1 MATRPTAAST
11 GSMPCPA
18 PDRACAPVSAPLR
31 AAQRKDGMP
40 ERVARWTQ
48 MALVCGMALAIVL
61 APGCTVR
68 SRGQYEASVGK
79 TARP

>member
-1 MATRPTAAST
+1 MATMPTAAST

-18 PDRACAPVSAPLR
+18 QGRACPPVSDPLR
-31 AAQRKDGMP
+31 TARHKDNMP
-40 ERVARWTQ
+40 EGVARWTQ
-48 MALVCGMALAIVL
+48 MALAIVL

-79 TARP
+79 TSRP

>member
-1 MATRPTAAST
+1 MATVPTAAST

-18 PDRACAPVSAPLR
+18 QGRACPPVSDPLR
-31 AAQRKDGMP
+31 AARHKDSMP
-40 ERVARWTQ
+40 EGVARWTQ
-48 MALVCGMALAIVL
+48 MALVCGLALAIVL

-79 TARP
+79 TSRP